1 MGRSSR
7 YYLLGRAGL
16 NWSGGLK
23 ICDHL
28 SVTLVTLSLI
38 KIDIELPIR
47 KLARAA
53 KYVMQTS
60 RG

>member
-7 YYLLGRAGL
+7 YYLLGL
-16 NWSGGLK
+16 NWSERLK
-23 ICDHL
+23 ICDQL
-28 SVTLVTLSLI
+28 SVTLVTLSFI

>member
-1 MGRSSR
+1 MGRSSG

-16 NWSGGLK
+16 NWSERLK
-23 ICDHL
+23 ICDQL
-28 SVTLVTLSLI
+28 SVTLVTLSFI

-47 KLARAA
+47 KLSRAA